1 MKKTYILLAIVG
13 FFVNGFYNIQAQTT
27 LTKLNQVELMKQD
40 IGSWKCDYG
49 KDTTAYWI
57 VKSFG
62 TGYEGDIKFVTKGNV
77 IKEIKY
83 LMGYDKNI
91 DKFISA
97 QLTKGEDIEL
107 NAVWFITKNQGEVM
121 QYKDISNPEQAS
133 WKVETEHKSSDIHV
147 DTYVVNGKNVGTQTW
162 IRVK

>member
-1 MKKTYILLAIVG
+1 MKTFCLITMIVVFLLISS
-13 FFVNGFYNIQAQTT
+13 NSSQAQTT
-27 LTKLNQVELMKQD
+27 QPKLNQVELMKQD
-40 IGSWKCDYG
+40 IGSWKCDFG

-107 NAVWFITKNQGEVM
+107 NAACFITKNQGVVM

-133 WKVETEHKSSDIHV
+133 WKVETVHKSSDMHV
-147 DTYVVNGKNVGTQTW
+147 DTYIVNGKKVGTQTW
-162 IRVK
+162 IRIK

>member
-1 MKKTYILLAIVG
+1 MKNFCLTAAFVG
-13 FFVNGFYNIQAQTT
+13 FLLLCTNTAQAQTT
-27 LTKLNQVELMKQD
+27 QPKLNQVELMKQD
-40 IGSWKCDYG
+40 IGSWRCEFG
-49 KDTTAYWI
+49 KDTTASWI

-83 LMGYDKNI
+83 LMGYDKSI

-107 NAVWFITKNQGEVM
+107 NAACFITKNQGVVM

-133 WKVETEHKSSDIHV
+133 WKVETDHKSTDMHV
-147 DTYVVNGKNVGTQTW
+147 DTYIVNGKNVGTQTW